1 MRRSSKWL
9 PSSTVVQQIVTGMFV
24 VSCAVGCSTQIVP
37 GNSAAHHPAPPPSPS
52 SGPVGPASL
61 NLVLPTGWVDNTATK
76 REKTPNIAAAGIN
89 AVGDEFTLQLMT
101 SSWGRFEDVP
111 VDERERY
118 WPRVFEILKPMLQA
132 QGYERINV
140 LGQGS
145 GVLNGLPALTQDY
158 EATRRGVTVRSR
170 GWATWYQGN
179 SISASITVGA
189 QRWTETVR
197 AFEPIMADLRLPP
210 ELLRRG
216 TVVVTLTR
224 PNGWTDFS
232 AQHRAGKW
240 NNILAFRSPA
250 NGAFML
256 SAGESTYAS
265 FESVPESTKETFRR
279 VGAEGQLALLRRGG
293 YRDAEL
299 VSQETGVL
307 AGLPAIVMEYS
318 AKSNQEVYRWRQIT
332 TWYRYR
338 QVSVMLQAPANRW
351 EESAPGFEMLLAD
364 PRLRAAVIGDAA
376 PPEPPVLQGN
386 MAAVTTGG
394 RTLYTNSWAVII
406 GIDRYQKPG
415 LRLRYAVNDARSIRE
430 LVLRLGFPAENITL
444 LLDEQATKQRIQ
456 EVLGDELRTHTSL
469 DDRVFVFFAGHGV
482 TLDLP
487 GGGQMGYLLAVE
499 SDPDR
504 PHTTAIAMS
513 EVRDVANLVPAKH
526 MFFAIDA
533 CYSGLAS
540 QRSAVAMSPAD
551 QSDPYVLVRGRLRE
565 ILTAGERDQPVVE
578 ESGHGLFTRRLIEG
592 LSGEADFAP
601 HDGMI
606 TGVELAYWLIPR
618 VQVSSGNRQ
627 TPFFGKMD
635 GVGDFVFVAPS
646 RP

>member
-1 MRRSSKWL
+1 
-9 PSSTVVQQIVTGMFV
+9 
-24 VSCAVGCSTQIVP
+24 
-37 GNSAAHHPAPPPSPS
+37 
-52 SGPVGPASL
+52 
-61 NLVLPTGWVDNTATK
+61 VLPTGWVDNTASK
-76 REKTPNIAAAGIN
+76 KEQTPSIAAAAIN
-89 AVGDEFTLQLMT
+89 AVGDEFTLQLNT
-101 SSWGRFEDVP
+101 SSWARFEDVP
-111 VDERERY
+111 VDERERH
-118 WPRVFEILKPMLQA
+118 WVRFFEILKPMLQA

-140 LGQGS
+140 LGQGG

-158 EATRRGVTVRSR
+158 EATRHGVIIRSR
-170 GWATWYQGN
+170 GWHTWFQGN
-179 SISASITVGA
+179 AISARITVGV

-197 AFEPIMADLRLPP
+197 AFEPIVADLRLPS

-216 TVVVTLTR
+216 TLVVTMTR
-224 PNGWTDFS
+224 PTGWTDFS
-232 AQHRAGKW
+232 AQQRAKKW

-256 SAGESTYAS
+256 SVAESPYAS
-265 FESVPESTKETFRR
+265 FETVPGNTKETLRR
-279 VGAEGQLALLRRGG
+279 VYVEAQLAQLRREG

-299 VSQETGVL
+299 SSQGTSVL
-307 AGLPAIVMEYS
+307 AGLPAMVMEYT
-318 AKSNQEVYRWRQIT
+318 AKSNQEACRWRQLT
-332 TWYRYR
+332 TWYRQR
-338 QVSVMLQAPANRW
+338 MVSVMLQAPADRW
-351 EESAPGFEMLLAD
+351 NESAPGFEKLLAD
-364 PRLRAAVIGDAA
+364 PRLRAAIVGDAL
-376 PPEPPVLQGN
+376 PPEPRIPPGN
-386 MAAVTTGG
+386 MAAMTTGG

-415 LRLRYAVNDARSIRE
+415 LRLRYAVNDARSIRD
-430 LVLRLGFPAENITL
+430 LMLRLGFPAENITL
-444 LLDEQATKQRIQ
+444 LLDEQATKRRIQ

-487 GGGQMGYLLAVE
+487 GGGQMGYLLPVE

-504 PHTTAIAMS
+504 PHTTAIPMS
-513 EVRDVANLVPAKH
+513 EVRDIANLVSAKH

-540 QRSAVAMSPAD
+540 QRSVVATSAAD
-551 QSDPYVLVRGRLRE
+551 QGDPHVLVRGRLRE

-578 ESGHGLFTRRLIEG
+578 EAGHGLFTRRLIEG

-606 TGVELAYWLIPR
+606 TGAELAYWLIPR
-618 VQVSSGNRQ
+618 VQVTSGNRQ

-635 GVGDFVFVAPS
+635 GVGDFVFVVPS
-646 RP
+646 GP